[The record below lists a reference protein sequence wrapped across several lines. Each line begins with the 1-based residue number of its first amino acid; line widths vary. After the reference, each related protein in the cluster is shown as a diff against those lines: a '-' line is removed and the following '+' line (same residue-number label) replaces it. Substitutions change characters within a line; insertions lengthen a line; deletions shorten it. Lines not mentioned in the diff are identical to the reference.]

1 MAGLSLKTNL
11 REPFVHIFVF
21 LCSLPFSALCLSL
34 FFAFLCLSLPFSAF
48 HSVFGASALSFCV
61 HFLFVT
67 VF

>member
-34 FFAFLCLSLPFSAF
+34 PFSAF